1 MKKAAL
7 FASCLMALLLAIG
20 CGRQKTVSQ
29 TVVEDSVPPST
40 PDSTRYGI
48 IGDGTSMNSL
58 QLVTD
63 TGDTLVLSL
72 MDASDNRTDVQ
83 GGLMAGDRVAVIAAR
98 CDGENVAEK
107 VINLTSLLGKWTSID
122 KNFDILEGGTVQSHI
137 KAETRPWT
145 TWKIHNGNIVFN
157 SDTFRINTLGA
168 DSLYLENADG
178 IYLYRRQHV
187 AVVPDS
193 H

>member
-1 MKKAAL
+1 
-7 FASCLMALLLAIG
+7 MALLLAIG

-187 AVVPDS
+187 AIVSDS